1 MLLACRGRQQ
11 YGGRAIDGGGA
22 AGAGGSDRFIG
33 HRGTFC
39 QDFTDDLLMLLVVVC
54 DGAAAATAAG
64 ITSGA
69 GAGWIAVRDVLA
81 AAWIDYIHD
90 PNPVRTTAGSDRR
103 ISDDRS
109 ISLADPVA
117 SGGSRKICAA
127 VEQQP
132 TAGLRMCVGFQ
143 PVVSPLLSL
152 SLFLGLVLLDFFSI
166 IPLIC
171 CAPVRD
177 HTTVCVVFFLVVS
190 EYVCESVGRL
200 FSSFPL
206 LPPPRNVRFNSLVRL
221 AVIPFL
227 IYIFCSLALA
237 LGAVWRAPCC
247 AALIF
252 TGRGHYQLIDYFDCC
267 YLIPHTRAVCAAA
280 AASRKRKPKI
290 LLMSANA

>member
-54 DGAAAATAAG
+54 DGAAAAATATAAG
-64 ITSGA
+64 IASGA
-69 GAGWIAVRDVLA
+69 GAGWIAIWDVLA

-90 PNPVRTTAGSDRR
+90 PDPVRTTAGSDRT

-117 SGGSRKICAA
+117 FGGSRKICAA

-143 PVVSPLLSL
+143 PVVSPSL
-152 SLFLGLVLLDFFSI
+152 SLALSGSCSFGFFSI

-177 HTTVCVVFFLVVS
+177 HTTVCVVFF
-190 EYVCESVGRL
+190 CC
-200 FSSFPL
+200 
-206 LPPPRNVRFNSLVRL
+206 RF
-221 AVIPFL
+221 
-227 IYIFCSLALA
+227 
-237 LGAVWRAPCC
+237 
-247 AALIF
+247 
-252 TGRGHYQLIDYFDCC
+252 
-267 YLIPHTRAVCAAA
+267 
-280 AASRKRKPKI
+280 
-290 LLMSANA
+290 

>member
-1 MLLACRGRQQ
+1 MVLLACRGRQQ
-11 YGGRAIDGGGA
+11 YGGRAIYGGGA
-22 AGAGGSDRFIG
+22 ASAGGSDRFIG

-54 DGAAAATAAG
+54 DGAAAATATAAG
-64 ITSGA
+64 IASGA

-90 PNPVRTTAGSDRR
+90 PDPVRTTAGSDRT

-117 SGGSRKICAA
+117 FGGSRKICAA

-143 PVVSPLLSL
+143 PVVSPSLSL

-177 HTTVCVVFFLVVS
+177 HTTVCVVFFLLSFLSMCARVS
-190 EYVCESVGRL
+190 VA
-200 FSSFPL
+200 FFPL
-206 LPPPRNVRFNSLVRL
+206 FRCCRRRGMSDSRVLFVLL
-221 AVIPFL
+221 LFL
-227 IYIFCSLALA
+227 F
-237 LGAVWRAPCC
+237 
-247 AALIF
+247 
-252 TGRGHYQLIDYFDCC
+252 
-267 YLIPHTRAVCAAA
+267 
-280 AASRKRKPKI
+280 
-290 LLMSANA
+290 